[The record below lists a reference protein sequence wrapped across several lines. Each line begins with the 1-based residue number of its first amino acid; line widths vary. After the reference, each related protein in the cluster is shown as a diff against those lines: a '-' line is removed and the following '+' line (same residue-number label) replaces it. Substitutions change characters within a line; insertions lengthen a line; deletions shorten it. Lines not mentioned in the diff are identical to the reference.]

1 MRKQTKCFRASVL
14 FILLVCAVFQTGNAQ
29 SKRAELPYRLVS
41 NKMIVE
47 IDVDGTKLPMIFD
60 TGGTMGIVDSVCDQ
74 LELKKIGDI
83 TVTDVT
89 GNNITYPKM
98 QINKLTIPGS
108 DMVFDEVPI
117 MKMSRPSPVE
127 RFGAVGLVG
136 SDLWT
141 HSIVRIDPKKQVIV
155 ITSAE
160 DTVAVDARYK
170 TPFTDPKGIWP
181 VFPCHIGGQK
191 INLLFDSG
199 AYGLFSLKESEYR
212 NLYSYNETKLLD
224 RGAGIGPSGVG
235 GTFTPW
241 VERKRI
247 RLSPLKIGAATLE
260 DIVVDELTTAR
271 NNIIGVWSLNYGE
284 VIIDYSR
291 RLFYFIPY
299 EETAQ
304 VDHEFRNI
312 EFMGMGDKLVVKAV
326 WGDLRRQVKVGNEI
340 LEINGK
346 PASHYDRTTILM
358 KGLETATKKKK
369 NTLLIKTR
377 NGNIIV
383 KYDKMRYT
391 CQNNRKEPHSNT
403 PFLFPKAK
411 TILQ

>member
-1 MRKQTKCFRASVL
+1 MTKQVKCFRANVL
-14 FILLVCAVFQTGNAQ
+14 FLLLVCAVFQTGNAQ

-60 TGGTMGIVDSVCDQ
+60 TGGVMAVMDSVCDQ
-74 LELKKIGDI
+74 IGLEQIGNMVI
-83 TVTDVT
+83 TDMT
-89 GNNITYPKM
+89 GRKTTYP
-98 QINKLTIPGS
+98 QARINKLTIPGS
-108 DMVFDEVPI
+108 DMAFDSVSV
-117 MKMSRPSPVE
+117 MKITTPSPIQQ
-127 RFGAVGLVG
+127 FGVAGLVG

-141 HSIVRIDPKKQVIV
+141 NSIVRIDPKKQVII
-155 ITSAE
+155 ITTAE

-170 TPFTDPKGIWP
+170 TPFSNPRGMHPT
-181 VFPCHIGGQK
+181 FPCYVGKQK
-191 INLLFDSG
+191 IDVLFDSG

-212 NLYSYNETKLLD
+212 NLYSYNETKLLE
-224 RGAGIGPSGVG
+224 RGAGIGSTGVSG
-235 GTFTPW
+235 TDLQW
-241 VERKRI
+241 KERKRI

-260 DIVVDELTTAR
+260 DIVVDELTTA
-271 NNIIGVWSLNYGE
+271 NNNLLGVWTLNYGE

-291 RLFYFIPY
+291 HLFYFIPY

-312 EFMGMGDKLVVKAV
+312 EFMGLGDKLAVKAV

-346 PASHYDRTTILM
+346 PASKYDRTTILM